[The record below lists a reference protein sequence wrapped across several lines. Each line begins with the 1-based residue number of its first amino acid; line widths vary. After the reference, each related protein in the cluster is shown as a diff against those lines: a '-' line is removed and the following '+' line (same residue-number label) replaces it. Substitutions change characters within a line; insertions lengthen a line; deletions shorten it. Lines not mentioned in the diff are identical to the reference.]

1 MTTQA
6 KNTTSAHLGQDYDA
20 LMSQAVGAKGA
31 AVSCEDMRNCFFG
44 GYIDSSKGPEERTYA
59 EVADVT
65 GLISTMESYLVDH
78 NGQNSLTIACS
89 SSINRAMDVTSRC
102 AYMSINDDCCSCS
115 RFSMGPAK
123 VLCKAQLG
131 ADRLHCNL
139 QA

>member
-1 MTTQA
+1 MQA

-44 GYIDSSKGPEERTYA
+44 AYIDSSKAPEDRTYA

-78 NGQNSLTIACS
+78 NGQNSPFIACS
-89 SSINRAMDVTSRC
+89 SSIDGAIRVPSRC
-102 AYMSINDDCCSCS
+102 AYMSINSCLCS
-115 RFSMGPAK
+115 
-123 VLCKAQLG
+123 
-131 ADRLHCNL
+131 
-139 QA
+139 